1 MPASPAALLPDVIEL
16 AHEAGTLIASE
27 FSRPDG
33 PRLIDHVTA
42 PVDREVELWLRAR
55 LTALL
60 EARFV
65 GEEAGVLEAGS
76 NGYCWVVDPHDG
88 TRAFLEGRRGSAVS
102 IALLRGGEPV
112 LGVVYAPSSPDRGPD
127 MIAWAEGAAL
137 TRNGEPVEID
147 LSGRGLVP
155 DDVVFLNHG
164 AWQRPIWHGTACAPA
179 RFTPLPSIAYRLARV
194 AVGDGI
200 ATLTL
205 RPVSAVDIVAGHAL
219 LTAAG
224 GVLVAED
231 GTPVTYT
238 EQGDSRPSACFG
250 GAPKAVAALRART
263 WRGST
268 EPRREP
274 RILLDWPRAAEATG
288 LDRAVGAML
297 GMLIGDSADAVAEGR
312 ITGQPGPAGEAALTF
327 ARELVAG
334 ARSSAGGLLSM
345 VPLGLAAA
353 DPSAA
358 AVAAAGRTGADPATQ
373 RAIATAIAAGI
384 AGADEE
390 AVLGLA
396 GDTPLDP
403 ALAGALRGAALGR
416 RAFSPREALA
426 VLTCRPDERLGAAR
440 PRPDT
445 AWADDL
451 TDLAEAL
458 LMRRTRKGT
467 A

>member
-1 MPASPAALLPDVIEL
+1 LLPDVIEL
-16 AHEAGTLIASE
+16 AREAGTVIAAE
-27 FSRPDG
+27 FSRPEG

-42 PVDREVELWLRAR
+42 PVDREIELSLRAR

-60 EARFV
+60 DARFV

-76 NGYCWVVDPHDG
+76 NGCCWVVDPHDG

-102 IALLRGGEPV
+102 IALLRRGEPV

-127 MIAWAEGAAL
+127 MIAWAEGTDL
-137 TRNGEPVEID
+137 TRNGQPVEID
-147 LSGRGLVP
+147 LRRRGLAP

-164 AWQRPIWHGTACAPA
+164 AWQRPLWHGTACAPA

-205 RPVSAVDIVAGHAL
+205 RPVNAVDIVAGHAL
-219 LTAAG
+219 LSAAG
-224 GVLVAED
+224 GVLMAED

-250 GAPKAVAALRART
+250 GAPEAVATLSART

-274 RILLDWPRAAEATG
+274 RVRLDWPRAAEAAA

-297 GMLIGDSADAVAEGR
+297 GMLIGDSANAATEGR
-312 ITGQPGPAGEAALTF
+312 IAGQPGPAGETALAF
-327 ARELVAG
+327 ARELLGG
-334 ARSSAGGLLSM
+334 ARPSAGGLLSM

-353 DPSAA
+353 DPRAA
-358 AVAAAGRTGADPATQ
+358 AAEAAPTGADTTTHA
-373 RAIATAIAAGI
+373 AVATAIAAGI
-384 AGADEE
+384 EGADEE
-390 AVLGLA
+390 AVLRLA
-396 GDTPLDP
+396 ADAPLDP

-416 RAFSPREALA
+416 RAFSAREALT
-426 VLTCRPDERLGAAR
+426 VLTCRPDERLGAPR

-445 AWADDL
+445 EWADDL
-451 TDLAEAL
+451 TDVAEAL
-458 LMRRTRKGT
+458 LLRRAPRGT